1 MGGNSGTSS
10 GIGALVL
17 LPSLV
22 FGGVGSG
29 VVGNVFSGAWATVG
43 FGTVVDAPVVE
54 GEEPCI
60 APVLF
65 SVACGAT
72 S

>member
-10 GIGALVL
+10 GVGALVL

-22 FGGVGSG
+22 FGGVSSG
-29 VVGNVFSGAWATVG
+29 VVGNVFSSAWATVDVG
-43 FGTVVDAPVVE
+43 VVVDALGVE
-54 GEEPCI
+54 AEEPCT